1 MKLLLNWDLTFF
13 TEFGKGQKK
22 KFYIE
27 GQKDAG
33 IQNRDF
39 VLNSPIGYTSTA
51 RKSSW
56 WGKSHWDCFIWVVP
70 SDF

>member
-1 MKLLLNWDLTFF
+1 MNWDLTFF

-27 GQKDAG
+27 EQKNAG

-51 RKSSW
+51 R
-56 WGKSHWDCFIWVVP
+56 
-70 SDF
+70 